1 MITLNN
7 TNSWEVVDTDNIK
20 GRLNVMWLSPEGL
33 GVSTRKF
40 SHMTILNMICEKSNV
55 NDFWDVQEIK
65 SHNIH
70 DAVQL
75 ELPNFEGNNLEL
87 AELMK
92 SFMKLLKILM
102 S

>member
-1 MITLNN
+1 
-7 TNSWEVVDTDNIK
+7 
-20 GRLNVMWLSPEGL
+20 
-33 GVSTRKF
+33 
-40 SHMTILNMICEKSNV
+40 MICEKSNV
-55 NDFWDVQEIK
+55 NDFWDVQGIK

-92 SFMKLLKILM
+92 SFMKATKFSDENDTFYTHREALEIIKERANAHVYQF
-102 S
+102 